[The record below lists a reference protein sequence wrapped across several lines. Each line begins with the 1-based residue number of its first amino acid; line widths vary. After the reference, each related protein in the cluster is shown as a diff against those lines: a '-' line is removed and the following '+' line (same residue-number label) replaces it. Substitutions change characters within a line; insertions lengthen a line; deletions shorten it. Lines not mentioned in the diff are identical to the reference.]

1 MKIVQ
6 RITRLVIPLI
16 LLSLIASCS
25 NLSKNTIKEGSFSLR
40 NGVVA
45 EKKWIEE
52 LKLTRLSWYHEMTL
66 QFDLMMGNILPQ
78 SGFNFWFS
86 KSELDQ
92 MSKCI
97 DFRLVVSYTQ
107 DSTVIPNSY
116 LLEQLKQSGFQKI
129 ELSDFKTHFLQHPD
143 SELNSFK
150 LYQIFGACRLEKSD
164 KPLILNFPGYS
175 EISLN

>member
-6 RITRLVIPLI
+6 RTRLIIPLI
-16 LLSLIASCS
+16 LLYFMTSCS
-25 NLSKNTIKEGSFSLR
+25 NLSKNTIKEGSFYLR

-45 EKKWIEE
+45 DKKWIEE
-52 LKLTRLSWYHEMTL
+52 LKLARLSWYHEMTL

-97 DFRLVVSYTQ
+97 DFRIVVSYTQ
-107 DSTVIPNSY
+107 DPAIIPNSHF
-116 LLEQLKQSGFQKI
+116 LEQLKQSGFQKI
-129 ELSDFKTHFLQHPD
+129 ELTDFKNHFLQHPD

-150 LYQIFGACRLEKSD
+150 LYQVFGACRLEKSD
-164 KPLILNFPGYS
+164 KALILNFPGYP
-175 EISLN
+175 EVSLN